1 MGSRMPDFD
10 LRPLSLGEQLDRTFT
25 IFRERLGALVI
36 TTVAVLFV
44 PLMVMANNLKRF
56 TDLAAAAKGGT
67 RPEQMMP
74 LVTQM
79 MGKFALIGLLFL
91 IAVVLL
97 RGALAWISHKALLGD
112 KVDAFGGLE
121 KGAQFFLPILGLSL
135 VEGVIYFLSAMV
147 LYIPAVILLVGSMR
161 GGAGAGGALGFLL
174 AMLVIVGVM
183 FYLVSGFFVTTAVL
197 VVESDA
203 TVFKSLSRSWDLTKG
218 HRWPILGG
226 VLVIGVVSFLLQF
239 GFSFVF
245 GFAAAARG
253 ADAAPGPLVAAAFA
267 VSGLLSL
274 LITAYFYVFQMVTY
288 YDLRIRKE
296 GFDLEVTAERK
307 AAAKA

>member
-1 MGSRMPDFD
+1 MPDFD

-36 TTVAVLFV
+36 TTVAALFV
-44 PLMVMANNLKRF
+44 PMMVMANNIKVF
-56 TDLAAAAKGGT
+56 QDFAAAAKGGT

-79 MGKFALIGLLFL
+79 LGKFALLGFLFL
-91 IAVVLL
+91 VAFVVL

-112 KVDAFGGLE
+112 KVDAFEALE
-121 KGAQFFLPILGLSL
+121 KGFRFFLPILGLSL

-147 LYIPAVILLVGSMR
+147 LYIPAVILLVGSVR
-161 GGAGAGGALGFLL
+161 SGGGAGGALGFLL
-174 AMLVIVGVM
+174 AMVVIVGVM
-183 FYLVSGFFVTTAVL
+183 LFLVSGFFVTSAVL

-203 TVFKSLSRSWDLTKG
+203 TVFKSLSRSWDLVKG

-226 VLVIGVVSFLLQF
+226 FIAMAVISFVLQF
-239 GFSFVF
+239 GFSFLF
-245 GFAAAARG
+245 GFVAAARG
-253 ADAAPGPLVAAAFA
+253 AEAGTAQGPLVAAAFA
-267 VSGLLSL
+267 TSGFVNL

-307 AAAKA
+307 APAKA